1 MAKLGSKTKYSK
13 DIINKIC
20 SLIESG
26 ADNKDAFIQAGI
38 SETTGYK
45 WLDESNEENPL
56 TKEECREFRERMEG
70 AKAKRTTVLT
80 NRIIRASEPIY
91 LRDENNRIVTDE
103 DGKPIVYKG
112 GDWRAAAWYLE
123 RTEPERFARKEELRH
138 SGELTSKHEL
148 PKELEHVIKAGF
160 RKALKEQ
167 PPTEEGSREDSE

>member
-1 MAKLGSKTKYSK
+1 MAGRDSKYSQE
-13 DIINKIC
+13 IINKIC

-45 WLDESNEENPL
+45 WLDEDNPDNPL
-56 TKEECREFRERMEG
+56 TKEECRDFRERMEG

-91 LRDENNRIVTDE
+91 LRDENNKIVTD
-103 DGKPIVYKG
+103 DTGKPIVYKG

-123 RTEPERFARKEELRH
+123 RTEPGRFARKEELRH

-148 PKELEHVIKAGF
+148 PKGLENVIKTGF

-167 PPTEEGSREDSE
+167 PPTEENPKEDS